1 MSKIWRLRLADQVE
15 LDLRDIVA
23 WTADHFGPRQADGY
37 LETVTRA
44 IEALH
49 DGPAIVGVQDRNDI
63 GPGMRTLHVA
73 RLGRRGR
80 HFIVFR
86 AADEQTIDILRLLHD
101 SMDLVRH
108 LPLSED
114 RP

>member
-1 MSKIWRLRLADQVE
+1 MSKTWRLRLADQVE

-49 DGPAIVGVQDRNDI
+49 D
-63 GPGMRTLHVA
+63 
-73 RLGRRGR
+73 
-80 HFIVFR
+80 
-86 AADEQTIDILRLLHD
+86 
-101 SMDLVRH
+101 SMDLERH